1 MIKEFEGKTEQEA
14 IDNAI
19 ASLGLNKD
27 EIDVEIVEKQ
37 KGGIFSL
44 KKKVLIRVYVED
56 DNEND
61 TSNDEYHEP
70 GNNLPINSDPENDF
84 EHAMIDFL
92 KNVTEKMGYPAN
104 GVIAS
109 RNDKKILIKIESN
122 HSGILIGK
130 KGKNLDAL
138 QVLANVIASKID
150 GNGKKVI
157 LDSENYR
164 LKREE
169 SLVRMAIKVGEQ
181 VRNSKGSRL
190 LEPMNPFER
199 RLIHTAL
206 SDMENIET
214 KSEGEGLLKQVRIFY
229 KI

>member
-1 MIKEFEGKTEQEA
+1 
-14 IDNAI
+14 
-19 ASLGLNKD
+19 
-27 EIDVEIVEKQ
+27 
-37 KGGIFSL
+37 
-44 KKKVLIRVYVED
+44 
-56 DNEND
+56 
-61 TSNDEYHEP
+61 
-70 GNNLPINSDPENDF
+70 
-84 EHAMIDFL
+84 
-92 KNVTEKMGYPAN
+92 
-104 GVIAS
+104 VIAS
-109 RNDKKILIKIESN
+109 RNEKKILIKIESN

-169 SLVRMAIKVGEQ
+169 SLIRIAIKVGEQ
-181 VRNSKGSRL
+181 VKNSKGSKL

-206 SDMENIET
+206 SDMEHVET

-229 KI
+229 KN